1 MLISAA
7 FGDAHGFVGVMK
19 SVVFELAGH
28 TVPRRACRVCPA
40 CFSRAAKQIF
50 LQNASRPSEM
60 FQTALKHAGRIVVN
74 LLYFLLRISV
84 TAKPAVCRRPA
95 LCRAAAINCR

>member
-1 MLISAA
+1 M
-7 FGDAHGFVGVMK
+7 
-19 SVVFELAGH
+19 
-28 TVPRRACRVCPA
+28 
-40 CFSRAAKQIF
+40 
-50 LQNASRPSEM
+50 QNASRPSEM
-60 FQTALKHAGRIVVN
+60 FQTALNHAGRIVVN